1 MGNMTLEIPPP
12 PGKTTV
18 KLGASVIVLVA
29 IIVGTLLAVFGS
41 DILGFP
47 LPSNPPFTSSPTPF
61 QTQTP
66 FITASVSPSLTQTPL
81 VTSLP
86 TAGFTS
92 SSSPSESPTPSSAVS
107 PTPWPSST
115 RDRIFYD
122 VQESGIAAMSLDA
135 VKTMMGINNNE
146 NLGTLIFS
154 PNVCTD
160 RYYAQA
166 LSATLGSK
174 GYESKEVYALSG
186 PNTMNALVAVFYL
199 QNQESRMVLINPR
212 SGADSFSTFDD
223 NGDGQLTYYN
233 SGKTTGLTQSMWVYY
248 GVTSSNSMYF
258 SYDSLTKDGKYLIVI
273 GDTRHSP
280 QRLQEYRFVQ
290 EFKIDAT
297 ETQRFDLKFTVPVN
311 IPNIQRVIST
321 TYTVTP
327 TDVST
332 DSLGNTVAS
341 FTNFR
346 ANANQ
351 SGYITATT
359 IIELNLTSCG
369 ISPESGVYDISSAVY
384 VQNTKAE
391 NYIES
396 NNSQIVSLAQ
406 SITAGYSDPSS
417 KARAISR
424 WVYNNLT
431 YTYSSPEKGALAA
444 LNSGNGKCT
453 DYSDLFVAICR
464 ASGIPARVIR
474 GQTSNHATSWGLLV
488 QSNTANTAGHQW
500 AEVYLPSFG
509 WVTLDPTFNEYP
521 VWDGQHVGVQTGA
534 RLSSLSG
541 YDDYYY
547 WYYGQAN
554 SLTTVENYYLYPYFS

>member
-1 MGNMTLEIPPP
+1 
-12 PGKTTV
+12 
-18 KLGASVIVLVA
+18 
-29 IIVGTLLAVFGS
+29 
-41 DILGFP
+41 
-47 LPSNPPFTSSPTPF
+47 
-61 QTQTP
+61 
-66 FITASVSPSLTQTPL
+66 
-81 VTSLP
+81 
-86 TAGFTS
+86 
-92 SSSPSESPTPSSAVS
+92 
-107 PTPWPSST
+107 
-115 RDRIFYD
+115 
-122 VQESGIAAMSLDA
+122 MSLDE
-135 VKTMMGINNNE
+135 VKTMMEINNNE
-146 NLGTLIFS
+146 NLGTLIYS
-154 PNVCTD
+154 PNTCND

-166 LSATLGSK
+166 LSATLSSK

-212 SGADSFSTFDD
+212 SGADSFKNFDD

-248 GVTSSNSMYF
+248 GVTSGNSMYF
-258 SYDSLTKDGKYLIVI
+258 SYDSLTKDGKYLIIV

-280 QRLQEYRFVQ
+280 QRLQEFRFVQ
-290 EFKIDAT
+290 EFKIDTT
-297 ETQRFDLKFTVPVN
+297 ETQRFDLKFVVPVN

-346 ANANQ
+346 ANTGQ

-369 ISPESGVYDISSAVY
+369 IGPDSGVYDPASAVY

-391 NYIES
+391 NCIES

-424 WVYNNLT
+424 WVYTNLT
-431 YTYSSPEKGALAA
+431 YSYSESEKGALAA

-453 DYSDLFVAICR
+453 DFSDLFVALCR

-474 GQTSNHATSWGLLV
+474 GQTLNHATSWGILV
-488 QSNTANTAGHQW
+488 QSNTENTAGHQW
-500 AEVYLPSFG
+500 AEVYLPSLG

-534 RLSSLSG
+534 HLSSLSG

-547 WYYGQAN
+547 CYYGQAN